1 MLDSRARRA
10 ALLTAAGC
18 ADADV
23 CTAAGITADEL
34 AVYQRSPLW
43 QMLVE
48 RARGLEPQPKL
59 ADVLMEDAPTN
70 VRFLR
75 EVRDGLVEDTPG
87 RLQTRLRAAQL
98 LLDRQVASADQR
110 ANAETAARIV
120 VEGRLMGQI
129 LHAMRE
135 TGVLDVTP
143 EAVESVTQGP
153 ATAPAVPAIV
163 TPEDY
168 ASQHEKDEP

>member
-48 RARGLEPQPKL
+48 RERGLETQPKL

-98 LLDRQVASADQR
+98 LLDRQVESADQR
-110 ANAETAARIV
+110 ANA
-120 VEGRLMGQI
+120 
-129 LHAMRE
+129 
-135 TGVLDVTP
+135 
-143 EAVESVTQGP
+143 
-153 ATAPAVPAIV
+153 APAERSLA
-163 TPEDY
+163 DR
-168 ASQHEKDEP
+168 SLKGQ